1 MLDYGHMIVVSVF
14 TKKVSLY
21 RHKMLI
27 CICLVPT
34 RVSLQNLMWRG
45 TVPLVANEKGSK
57 DEIDKKMSLYIILS
71 SIYIL
76 LL

>member
-1 MLDYGHMIVVSVF
+1 MHLLRPHARLSPKFDVE
-14 TKKVSLY
+14 
-21 RHKMLI
+21 
-27 CICLVPT
+27 
-34 RVSLQNLMWRG
+34 G
-45 TVPLVANEKGSK
+45 TVPLLANEKGSK